1 LPQPYSPYVLEE
13 VFSEVHG
20 SKRPTR
26 RSSRHPTKVLENALR
41 HTPPGGKVELRVGPG
56 ERPATLQA
64 TVRDTGPGIPAEH
77 LPNVFEHFYRADR
90 ARSRSAGGSG
100 IGLAVVK
107 QLVEAH
113 GGRVWAESPP
123 GRGAT
128 FGLELPATPTGPRS
142 NGLPGGHEKES
153 QNGQA

>member
-1 LPQPYSPYVLEE
+1 M
-13 VFSEVHG
+13 
-20 SKRPTR
+20 
-26 RSSRHPTKVLENALR
+26 
-41 HTPPGGKVELRVGPG
+41 ELRVGPG

-64 TVRDTGPGIPAEH
+64 KVQDSGAGIAAEH

-90 ARSRSAGGSG
+90 ARSRKNGGSG

-123 GRGAT
+123 GEGVT
-128 FGLELPATPTGPRS
+128 FGLVLPATPTGPQPSSRS
-142 NGLPGGHEKES
+142 RGYMEGS
-153 QNGQA
+153 QNGRA